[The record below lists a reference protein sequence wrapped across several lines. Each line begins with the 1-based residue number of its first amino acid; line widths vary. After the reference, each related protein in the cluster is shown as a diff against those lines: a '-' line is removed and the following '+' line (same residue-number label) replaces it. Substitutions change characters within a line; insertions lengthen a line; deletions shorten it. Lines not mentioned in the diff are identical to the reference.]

1 MSKSEDNVHAGHRN
15 RLRKRFLEEGLDAF
29 KPHEILELLLF
40 YSIPRKNTNELAH
53 ELLRHFHHSLP
64 AVLEASYEE
73 LLEVEGISHHS
84 ACLIKLML
92 PLFRQYGIYHAKE
105 SGHVFETPKQMTE
118 FARALFVDCSYERM
132 YCICL
137 SPGKRVI
144 RTLLLGEGDQA
155 NVSVAIPKTVSL
167 ILQQNAS
174 SIILTHNHPG
184 GVAAFSSEDYDYTLK
199 LKRALDTLD
208 IELVDHILVTE
219 DKCISLMEMGGVEK
233 IMKFHSTYMKGKGEN
248 EK

>member
-1 MSKSEDNVHAGHRN
+1 MSQSKDNVHAGHRN

-40 YSIPRKNTNELAH
+40 YAIPRKDTNELAH
-53 ELLRHFHHSLP
+53 QLLSHFHHSFP
-64 AVLEASYEE
+64 AVLQASYED
-73 LLEVEGISHHS
+73 LLQVKGISENS
-84 ACLIKLML
+84 ACLIKMML
-92 PLFRQYGIYHAKE
+92 PIFRQYGLYHAKE
-105 SGHVFETPKQMTE
+105 TCCVFETTKQIE
-118 FARALFVDCSYERM
+118 DFAKTLFFDCTYERM

-137 SPGKRVI
+137 SPGKKVI
-144 RTLLLGEGDQA
+144 RTLLLGEGDQG
-155 NVSVAIPKTVSL
+155 NVSVAIPKAISQ

-174 SIILTHNHPG
+174 GVILAHNHPG

-219 DKCISLMEMGGVEK
+219 EKCVSLIEMGGVEK
-233 IMKFHSTYMKGKGEN
+233 IMKLHSTYMNDKGGNRE
-248 EK
+248 